1 MSSAARIRQEI
12 EATLAARIPAA
23 LSLRFRN
30 PPELLS
36 TGIAEI
42 DALLHGGLP
51 LGGLTEIAG
60 PACSGRTTLVSSLLA
75 GVTRQGEACAYVD
88 VSDAFDPL
96 SAAAMG
102 MDLGRL
108 LWVRAGRAEEVPI
121 VARPSPSRATPREN
135 KISPPQFGGY
145 GGSRHPRTE
154 IRGIAGA
161 VQNLFRGENAG
172 GPGGLLRDKRIGNPG
187 APNRPFAAPP
197 APHWNELFE
206 NRSAHFAGSPQLAR
220 RDENNLREENAE
232 APGPFRAAPRPPL
245 PSENKTSGNQ
255 SWFRLDQALRATDLL
270 LNAGGF
276 RVIVLDMGDAAPGQV
291 RRVPLASWYRYR
303 LQAEKSQAL
312 FLLLTQTPSAHSCAS
327 VALHCQ
333 ETREQA
339 ANEPSS
345 NEPAAKEQWEYAAQN
360 PDALPLLSGFQ
371 YCVSADRKRA
381 AAREPVYAFGK
392 KPVSASASSET
403 SWKRTTLW
411 AR

>member
-121 VARPSPSRATPREN
+121 VARPSPSRA
-135 KISPPQFGGY
+135 
-145 GGSRHPRTE
+145 
-154 IRGIAGA
+154 
-161 VQNLFRGENAG
+161 
-172 GPGGLLRDKRIGNPG
+172 
-187 APNRPFAAPP
+187 
-197 APHWNELFE
+197 
-206 NRSAHFAGSPQLAR
+206 
-220 RDENNLREENAE
+220 
-232 APGPFRAAPRPPL
+232 
-245 PSENKTSGNQ
+245 
-255 SWFRLDQALRATDLL
+255 
-270 LNAGGF
+270 
-276 RVIVLDMGDAAPGQV
+276 
-291 RRVPLASWYRYR
+291 
-303 LQAEKSQAL
+303 
-312 FLLLTQTPSAHSCAS
+312 
-327 VALHCQ
+327 
-333 ETREQA
+333 
-339 ANEPSS
+339 
-345 NEPAAKEQWEYAAQN
+345 
-360 PDALPLLSGFQ
+360 
-371 YCVSADRKRA
+371 
-381 AAREPVYAFGK
+381 
-392 KPVSASASSET
+392 
-403 SWKRTTLW
+403 
-411 AR
+411 